1 MDTEETAINRMVNAA
16 DIQFGE
22 AEREKV
28 RQENISYWDF
38 PGALVARTLVLPA
51 QGARVPFL
59 VRELDPTCHS
69 GMKIEDLTCCK

>member
-51 QGARVPFL
+51 QGAR
-59 VRELDPTCHS
+59 
-69 GMKIEDLTCCK
+69 I